1 VTLTPEEL
9 KIGEEAFNPEQV
21 PQMNV
26 VTSEMV
32 LPREAMGFGDV
43 KFMAAIGAFLGWHAA
58 IFALMFSAVIGTV
71 VSVGAIAIRRVEW
84 SSRIP
89 YGPYIALAT
98 VIYMFLPL
106 EQQNTWRNYLS
117 VFTQMLP
124 WSSGRTF

>member
-1 VTLTPEEL
+1 L
-9 KIGEEAFNPEQV
+9 KLGEETFNPEQV
-21 PQMNV
+21 PLMNV

-43 KFMAAIGAFLGWHAA
+43 KFMAAIGAFLGWQAA
-58 IFALMFSAVIGTV
+58 IFALMFSAVIGTL
-71 VSVGAIAIRRVEW
+71 VSIGAIAIRRVEW

-106 EQQNTWRNYLS
+106 AQQNTWRNYLS

-124 WSSGRTF
+124 WSSNRIF